1 MRQGR
6 LATDREYA
14 AKIQRNVYKLVRNK
28 SNKILPISGTNDY
41 FVFHIDGFDRYIVID
56 EIGTIIETAN
66 GWGYKS
72 FTSAEKAALYVDM
85 QAEMRAQRIMRKYR
99 SASSYDIDMEIAD
112 CYYGYN
118 HADFY

>member
-41 FVFHIDGFDRYIVID
+41 LVFHIDGFDRYIVID
-56 EIGTIIETAN
+56 EFGTIIETAN

-72 FTSAEKAALYVDM
+72 FASAEKAALYVDM

-99 SASSYDIDMEIAD
+99 SASSYDIDMEMAD